1 MVGMVD
7 IRADYLLSRYFG
19 TCLPALARP
28 SNMGNQLDILLERRS
43 RPTGDPESAI
53 PEHAVMAVSELR
65 PIEKRLA
72 RLSRRHVDVLR
83 ATYGEPLDVR
93 WMDEWTWLVR
103 ACGHPL
109 PLLSMAAQTAGITLS
124 QLLRWKQASA
134 PAEKRERAE
143 GLLRLE
149 RTASRLKKEAV
160 SAWIETRP
168 GGVDQS
174 PRVLRLDA
182 LDAYLSE
189 MPT

>member
-1 MVGMVD
+1 MSGMVD
-7 IRADYLLSRYFG
+7 PYADHLLSRYFG

-43 RPTGDPESAI
+43 RPTSDPESAI
-53 PEHAVMAVSELR
+53 PEHAVAAVSELR

-72 RLSRRHVDVLR
+72 RLNRHHVDVLR

-93 WMDEWTWLVR
+93 WMDEWMWLVR

-109 PLLSMAAQTAGITLS
+109 PLLSMAAQTAGITLP
-124 QLLRWKQASA
+124 QLFRWKQAST

-149 RTASRLKKEAV
+149 KAASELKKEAV
-160 SAWIETRP
+160 NAWNETRP
-168 GGVDQS
+168 GGVS
-174 PRVLRLDA
+174 RPPRVLRLDA
-182 LDAYLSE
+182 LDAYLNGV
-189 MPT
+189 PT